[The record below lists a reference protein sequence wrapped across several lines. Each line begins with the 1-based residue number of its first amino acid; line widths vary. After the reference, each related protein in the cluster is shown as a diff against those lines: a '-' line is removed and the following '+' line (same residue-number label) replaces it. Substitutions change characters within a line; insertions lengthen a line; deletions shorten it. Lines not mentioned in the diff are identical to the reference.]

1 MRESTHCERATDEL
15 RDKYE
20 RASTLILESSLGEA
34 EDMLRGIVEHEPG
47 FAPAYNKL
55 GVIQVNRGERDE
67 ALEWFRAATEA
78 DEDYA
83 PALTNLGNL
92 ALERG
97 DEHQAKDYYNRAI
110 EADKEYGPAHNS
122 LGILLRQE
130 GSLAESVRHLRIAR
144 RHGGYR
150 VTADSL
156 ASPQGRRGC
165 LILIA
170 FLAAMV
176 AGAILLFAQL

>member
-15 RDKYE
+15 RDGYE
-20 RASTLILESSLGEA
+20 RASTLILEKSLGEA
-34 EDMLRGIVEHEPG
+34 EDILRWIVDREPG

-55 GVIQVNRGERDE
+55 GVIEVNRGERDE
-67 ALEWFRAATEA
+67 ALEWFRASVQA

-97 DEHQAKDYYNRAI
+97 DEHQAKSYYNRAI
-110 EADKEYGPAHNS
+110 EADREYGPAHNS

-130 GSLAESVRHLRIAR
+130 GRLAESVRHLRIAR
-144 RHGGYR
+144 KHGAYR

-156 ASPQGRRGC
+156 ASPRGRRGC
-165 LILIA
+165 LILVGFIV
-170 FLAAMV
+170 AMV
-176 AGAILLFAQL
+176 VGAILMFAGL